1 LILYFKCVSPTLNEL
16 ITKIFLLFKFNQ
28 HLGSLEYP
36 IIEKADLILTNPPY
50 VTKGS
55 RIYKNEISSIR
66 GLRNDID
73 LKEYYDRCGLG
84 LEFLFMRYISGALKP
99 GSKAFVIVPQGI
111 LTRSE
116 TSLKDT
122 ILQECNLIASIA
134 LPRNAFFSTPQKTYI
149 LVIQKR
155 YTSVDKRPDVFCGF
169 ATSIGESLDARRIQ
183 TPEDNTLDYIADD
196 FIRYCNNKSLINNQY
211 VKVIPASEFLS
222 NDRWDVQRFWSEEE
236 LVNTGN
242 LEEAIDRISFLDKV
256 DAQISQLT
264 SELHIVREEIDK
276 LEENGEYKTVSIS
289 DLVLFNVRRG
299 KRVTRNDGHNHPG
312 DIPVYSGSKYVNRP
326 LCKVSE
332 KWAKE
337 NNIPIEEKP
346 IVTVNANGYVGATF
360 VRKEKCIIHDDVMMI
375 ETKDSNI
382 DLEYLRQKL

>member
-1 LILYFKCVSPTLNEL
+1 LLHR
-16 ITKIFLLFKFNQ
+16 FL
-28 HLGSLEYP
+28 
-36 IIEKADLILTNPPY
+36 
-50 VTKGS
+50 
-55 RIYKNEISSIR
+55 
-66 GLRNDID
+66 
-73 LKEYYDRCGLG
+73 
-84 LEFLFMRYISGALKP
+84 
-99 GSKAFVIVPQGI
+99 
-111 LTRSE
+111 
-116 TSLKDT
+116 
-122 ILQECNLIASIA
+122 
-134 LPRNAFFSTPQKTYI
+134 
-149 LVIQKR
+149 
-155 YTSVDKRPDVFCGF
+155 
-169 ATSIGESLDARRIQ
+169 
-183 TPEDNTLDYIADD
+183 
-196 FIRYCNNKSLINNQY
+196 LINNQY

-242 LEEAIDRISFLDKV
+242 LEEAIDRISFLDEV
-256 DAQISQLT
+256 EAQISQLT

-375 ETKDSNI
+375 ETKDCNI
-382 DLEYLRQKL
+382 DLEYLRQKLRGAIAAGNYEYEAKLYNRVKELSIEIPLSDTGFDLGKQKKIAVALKKFDNLKEKLCELETWGGEVRIKY